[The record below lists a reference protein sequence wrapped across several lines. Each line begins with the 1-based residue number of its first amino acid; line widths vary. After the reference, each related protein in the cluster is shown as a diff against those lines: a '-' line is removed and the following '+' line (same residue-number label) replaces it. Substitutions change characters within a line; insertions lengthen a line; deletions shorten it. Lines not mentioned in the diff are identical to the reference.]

1 LTDNGSSP
9 PKCSVLIVEDD
20 RATREAMTLILV
32 RLGYCICAVASIAEG
47 VEKLDGQACAVLDLN
62 LPDGLGTHILKRIRD
77 ERRPIR
83 VAVVS
88 GTTDTKLFA
97 EALQFGAE
105 LVLRKPLDVGALVAW
120 LDKGE

>member
-1 LTDNGSSP
+1 
-9 PKCSVLIVEDD
+9 
-20 RATREAMTLILV
+20 MTLILV

>member
-1 LTDNGSSP
+1 
-9 PKCSVLIVEDD
+9 
-20 RATREAMTLILV
+20 
-32 RLGYCICAVASIAEG
+32 
-47 VEKLDGQACAVLDLN
+47 
-62 LPDGLGTHILKRIRD
+62 
-77 ERRPIR
+77 

-97 EALQFGAE
+97 EAQQFGAE